1 MKRIIDVALIAA
13 MYTCVKANTDND
25 GGGNAEVAPTNA
37 PSTAESDSKTDTE
50 PAKPE
55 VYLD

>member
-1 MKRIIDVALIAA
+1 MKRIIDVALIAVI
-13 MYTCVKANTDND
+13 YTCVKANTDNA
-25 GGGNAEVAPTNA
+25 GGGNAPTNG
-37 PSTAESDSKTDTE
+37 PSKAESDSKTDTE